1 MFFVNMRYQRIILI
15 LYLRHGTS
23 PFCSK
28 SWSVGRSHRLIL
40 RGSGLGSD
48 HPCDDQSAIYRYG
61 MEIELLAF
69 PELEIVW

>member
-1 MFFVNMRYQRIILI
+1 
-15 LYLRHGTS
+15 
-23 PFCSK
+23 
-28 SWSVGRSHRLIL
+28 VGRSHRLIL

-48 HPCDDQSAIYRYG
+48 HPRDDQSAIYRYG